1 MQQRFCKCYCQNV
14 DIWVAF
20 HYFKYIT
27 LQCCC
32 DVSLQYLKKRTFRNV
47 VAMLQFCKKILL
59 QYCCNLSVLYGIL
72 LNFVLPL
79 ICIKLCNKYVKVYLI
94 STIDMA
100 SYFVDKFCY
109 ISVSI
114 LSIRLYMSDLLSNL

>member
-1 MQQRFCKCYCQNV
+1 MTLQS
-14 DIWVAF
+14 II
-20 HYFKYIT
+20 KYILYCNIAAILHRNISEGGHFIVT
-27 LQCCC
+27 ACY
-32 DVSLQYLKKRTFRNV
+32 SNIAATFRNV